1 MENRVILIRKAD
13 KPTELG
19 VEIPSESTDSCL
31 YVLMNN
37 HRLNWG
43 GIILF

>member
-1 MENRVILIRKAD
+1 MENGVISVRKAD

-19 VEIPSESTDSCL
+19 VGIPSESTDSCL
-31 YVLMNN
+31 YVLMGI

-43 GIILF
+43 GIVLF